1 MKRLDLVKGPG
12 LVRRLAAGLA
22 ILSAACVAAAGG
34 AGAQTL
40 SKVTV
45 QLALEPAGTTAALF
59 LAEAKGWNREAG
71 FEADIKD
78 GRGSMA
84 SIQLVAAGQM
94 DIGTGGLGAMAVA
107 KGKGAP
113 LISIAG
119 LSRRTDLGVLVDA
132 NGPIRTVADLRG
144 KRVLLFAASPWVPFL
159 DSFLKNGGLTRNDL
173 TIVFLDAGAFNA
185 AYAAGQADAV
195 MSIGPYVLPV
205 IGDRRPSR
213 VIDAAEY
220 GVSSPG
226 TGLYV
231 REEMVQK
238 SPELLGRFVKNQIRA
253 WDHIFAGN
261 ADEAVAAIMK
271 ARPNAKLNPD
281 ILKGQIAA
289 YRPYFDTPNTK
300 GKPIGWQS
308 EIDWKETI
316 RSGEEAGLLKPGY
329 KPADFFT
336 NRFVE

>member
-1 MKRLDLVKGPG
+1 MRTLA
-12 LVRRLAAGLA
+12 RRLAAPLA
-22 ILSAACVAAAGG
+22 ILATVLLAAAT
-34 AGAQTL
+34 GAQAQAL
-40 SKVTV
+40 QKVTI
-45 QLALEPAGTTAALF
+45 QLALAPAGTTAALF

-71 FEADIKD
+71 IEAEIRD

-84 SIQLVAAGQM
+84 SIQLVAAGQV

-107 KGKGAP
+107 KSRGAP
-113 LISIAG
+113 LMSIAG

-132 NGPIRTVADLRG
+132 AGPIRTVADLRG
-144 KRVLLFAASPWVPFL
+144 KRLLLFAASPWVPYL
-159 DSFLKNGGLTRNDL
+159 DSFLKSGGLTRNDL

-185 AYAAGQADAV
+185 AYAAGQADGV
-195 MSIGPYVLPV
+195 MSIGPYVLPI

-213 VIDAAEY
+213 VIDAADY

-231 REEMVQK
+231 REELVQT
-238 SPELLGRFVKNQIRA
+238 SPQMLDRFVKNQIRA
-253 WDHIFAGN
+253 WNHIFAGH
-261 ADEAVAAIMK
+261 ADEAVAAIVA
-271 ARPNAKLNPD
+271 ARPNAKLNPE

-308 EIDWKETI
+308 EEDWKETI
-316 RSGEEAGLLKPGY
+316 RSGEAAGLLKPGY
-329 KPADFFT
+329 KPSDFFT
-336 NRFVE
+336 NQFVE

>member
-1 MKRLDLVKGPG
+1 MTLSI
-12 LVRRLAAGLA
+12 RRLGALLA
-22 ILSAACVAAAGG
+22 IVPALLAVAVTGAAA
-34 AGAQTL
+34 Q
-40 SKVTV
+40 SPQKVTV
-45 QLALEPAGTTAALF
+45 TLALEPAGTTAALF

-71 FEADIKD
+71 FETDIRD

-94 DIGTGGLGAMAVA
+94 DIGTGGLGAMAIA

-132 NGPIRTVADLRG
+132 NGPIKTVADLRG
-144 KRVLLFAASPWVPFL
+144 KRLLLFAASPWVPFL
-159 DSFLKNGGLTRNDL
+159 DTFFKSAGMTRADVN
-173 TIVFLDAGAFNA
+173 IVFLDAGAFNA
-185 AYAAGQADAV
+185 AYAAGQADGV
-195 MSIGPYVLPV
+195 MSIGPYVLPI

-213 VIDAAEY
+213 VIDAADH

-231 REEMVQK
+231 REEMVEK

-253 WDHIFAGN
+253 WNYIFDGG
-261 ADEAVAAIMK
+261 ADEAIAAIVK
-271 ARPNAKLNPD
+271 ARPNAKLNPE
-281 ILKGQIAA
+281 ILKGQITA
-289 YRPYFDTPNTK
+289 YRAYFDTPNTK

-308 EIDWKETI
+308 EVDWKETI
-316 RSGEEAGLLKPGY
+316 ASNEAAGLLKAGY
-329 KPADFFT
+329 KPSDFFT
-336 NRFVE
+336 NRFVD